1 EVEPNR
7 GHVGEEGRREE
18 RRDGAAARG
27 GAMRDVKREA
37 LSVKRG
43 GVALGVV
50 MLGLLCATVT
60 VWAGDLALGDPRQM
74 TFKPVEFTPPE
85 PDRMVL
91 ENGMVVYLLED
102 HELPLI
108 SMTAT
113 MRTGSWLDPA
123 DKIGLASLT
132 GSIMRTGGGGGLSS
146 EQVDEELEQF
156 AGDVGISIGRQSG
169 SASLDVLSKDLKR
182 GLQIFAGLIRTPAF
196 EPARVELAKLQG
208 IEGIRRRQDNPGSIV
223 GREFVK
229 LLYGADHPTAR
240 ESSIESIT
248 RITRDDLVV
257 FHRRTIH
264 PNGMMLGVTGD
275 FDKSAMLAL
284 LREVFGDWKKGEVP
298 VLTIADVPQSPTAR
312 PVVRFVNKDTSQTH
326 LRVGHLS
333 IKEQDPDYVAL
344 AIANDI
350 LGGSSFRSRLFNDV
364 RTKRG
369 LAYSVGSRLNTGV
382 HDQGVWLMR
391 AETKLPST
399 QEVIT
404 RFVANM
410 ERMRTELVTDS
421 ELAEAKEAY
430 VNSFVFSFAS
440 SSAIVG
446 RLVELEYDGLP
457 KDFLQQLRA
466 RVIALTKDEIL
477 AAAKKHFHPD
487 RLTIVAVGAG
497 EALPKLLSGFGEV
510 KEIKLVPEG

>member
-1 EVEPNR
+1 
-7 GHVGEEGRREE
+7 
-18 RRDGAAARG
+18 
-27 GAMRDVKREA
+27 MRDVKRETRN
-37 LSVKRG
+37 VKRWG
-43 GVALGVV
+43 FVLCSIAMAVAIPVLAG
-50 MLGLLCATVT
+50 C
-60 VWAGDLALGDPRQM
+60 AGDLALGDPRQM

-85 PDRMVL
+85 PDRVVL

-123 DKIGLASLT
+123 ERIGLASLT
-132 GSIMRTGGGGGLSS
+132 GSVMRTGGGGGLSA
-146 EQVDEELEQF
+146 ERVDEELEQF

-182 GLQIFAGLIRTPAF
+182 GLQILAGLIRTPAF
-196 EPARVELAKLQG
+196 EPARVELAKLQA

-229 LLYGADHPTAR
+229 LLFGADHPTAR

-248 RITRDDLVV
+248 RVTRDDLVA
-257 FHRRTIH
+257 FHRKTIY
-264 PNGMMLGVTGD
+264 PNGLMLGVTGD

-284 LREVFGDWKKGEVP
+284 LREIFGDWEKGEVP
-298 VLTIADVPQSPTAR
+298 VLTIADVPQSPMAK
-312 PVVRFVNKDTSQTH
+312 PVVRFVNKETSQTH

-369 LAYSVGSRLNTGV
+369 LAYSVGSRLNSGV

-391 AETKLPST
+391 AETKLSST

-410 ERMRTELVTDS
+410 ERMRTELVTDR

-446 RLVELEYDGLP
+446 RLIELEYDGLP

-477 AAAKKHFHPD
+477 AAAKKHFNPE

-510 KEIKLVPEG
+510 KEIKLAPES

>member
-1 EVEPNR
+1 MR
-7 GHVGEEGRREE
+7 G
-18 RRDGAAARG
+18 
-27 GAMRDVKREA
+27 VKSETFN
-37 LSVKRG
+37 VKRG
-43 GVALGVV
+43 CFVLTAMVI
-50 MLGLLCATVT
+50 AVT
-60 VWAGDLALGDPRQM
+60 VPMLTACTGDRALGDPRQM
-74 TFKPVEFTPPE
+74 TFKTVEFTPPE
-85 PDRMVL
+85 PDRVVF

-102 HELPLI
+102 HELPLVN
-108 SMTAT
+108 MTAT
-113 MRTGSWLDPA
+113 IRTGSWLDPA

-132 GSIMRTGGGGGLSS
+132 GSVMRTGGGGGLLA

-156 AGDVGISIGRQSG
+156 AGGLSVSIGRQSG

-182 GLQIFAGLIRTPAF
+182 GLQIFAGLIRAPAF
-196 EPARVELAKLQG
+196 EPARVELAKLQT
-208 IEGIRRRQDNPGSIV
+208 IEGIRRRQDNPGAIV

-229 LLYGADHPTAR
+229 LLYGEDHPTAR
-240 ESSIESIT
+240 ESSIGSIT
-248 RITRDDLVV
+248 RITRDDLLA
-257 FHRRTIH
+257 FHRKTIH

-275 FDKSAMLAL
+275 FDKPAMLAL

-298 VLTIADVPQSPTAR
+298 VLAIADVPQSATVK
-312 PVVRFVNKDTSQTH
+312 PVVRFVNKETSQTH
-326 LRVGHLS
+326 LRLGHLS

-350 LGGSSFRSRLFNDV
+350 FGGSSFRSRLFNDV

-369 LAYSVGSRLNTGV
+369 LAYAVGSRLNSGV

-399 QEVIT
+399 QEVIA
-404 RFVANM
+404 RFVVNM

-446 RLVELEYDGLP
+446 RLIALEYDGLP

-466 RVIALTKDEIL
+466 RVIALTKEEIL
-477 AAAKKHFHPD
+477 AASKKHFNPE
-487 RLTIVAVGAG
+487 RLTIVAVGSG

-510 KEIKLVPEG
+510 NEIKLAPEK

>member
-1 EVEPNR
+1 
-7 GHVGEEGRREE
+7 
-18 RRDGAAARG
+18 
-27 GAMRDVKREA
+27 MR
-37 LSVKRG
+37 SVKRATRNVKRWG
-43 GVALGVV
+43 FVLCSMIIALTVP
-50 MLGLLCATVT
+50 MLAAC
-60 VWAGDLALGDPRQM
+60 AGDLALGDPRQM
-74 TFKPVEFTPPE
+74 TFKPVEFIPPE
-85 PDRMVL
+85 PDRVVL
-91 ENGMVVYLLED
+91 ENGMVVYLLQD

-123 DKIGLASLT
+123 DKIGLAAMT

-156 AGDVGISIGRQSG
+156 AGDVGVSIGRQSG

-196 EPARVELAKLQG
+196 EPARVELAKLQA

-248 RITRDDLVV
+248 RITRDDLVA
-257 FHRRTIH
+257 FHRKTIH

-298 VLTIADVPQSPTAR
+298 VLTIADVPQSPTAK
-312 PVVRFVNKDTSQTH
+312 PVVRFVNKETSQTH
-326 LRVGHLS
+326 LRLGHLS

-410 ERMRTELVTDS
+410 ERMRTELVTDN

-446 RLVELEYDGLP
+446 RLIGLEYDGLP

-466 RVIALTKDEIL
+466 RVIALTKEEIL
-477 AAAKKHFHPD
+477 AAAKKHFHPE

-510 KEIKLVPEG
+510 KEIKLAPEG

>member
-1 EVEPNR
+1 MAVTIP
-7 GHVGEEGRREE
+7 VL
-18 RRDGAAARG
+18 AACAG
-27 GAMRDVKREA
+27 
-37 LSVKRG
+37 SP
-43 GVALGVV
+43 ALGN
-50 MLGLLCATVT
+50 
-60 VWAGDLALGDPRQM
+60 PRQM

-85 PDRMVL
+85 PDRVVL

-113 MRTGSWLDPA
+113 MRTGSWLDPV

-132 GSIMRTGGGGGLSS
+132 GSVMRVGGGGGLSA

-156 AGDVGISIGRQSG
+156 AGDLGILIGRQSG
-169 SASLDVLSKDLKR
+169 SASLDVLSKDIKR
-182 GLQIFAGLIRTPAF
+182 GLQIFVGLIRAPAF
-196 EPARVELAKLQG
+196 EPARLELAKLQV

-229 LLYGADHPTAR
+229 LLFGADHPTAR
-240 ESSIESIT
+240 ESSIGSIT
-248 RITRDDLVV
+248 RITRDDLVA
-257 FHRRTIH
+257 FHRKTIH
-264 PNGMMLGVTGD
+264 PNGMIVGVTGD
-275 FDKSAMLAL
+275 FDKSAMVAL
-284 LREVFGDWKKGEVP
+284 LREVFGDWKQGEVP
-298 VLTIADVPQSPTAR
+298 ALTIADVPQSQTAK

-369 LAYSVGSRLNTGV
+369 LAYSVGSRLNSGV

-399 QEVIT
+399 QEVIA
-404 RFVANM
+404 RLVANM
-410 ERMRTELVTDS
+410 ERMRTELVTDN

-430 VNSFVFSFAS
+430 VNSFVFSFS
-440 SSAIVG
+440 SPSAIVG
-446 RLVELEYDGLP
+446 RLMELEYDGLP
-457 KDFLQQLRA
+457 KDFIQQVRT
-466 RVIALTKDEIL
+466 RVIALTKEEIL
-477 AAAKKHFHPD
+477 AASKKHFSPQ
-487 RLTIVAVGAG
+487 RLTIVAVGSG
-497 EALPKLLSGFGEV
+497 EALPKVLSGFGDV
-510 KEIKLVPEG
+510 KEIKLAPES

>member
-1 EVEPNR
+1 
-7 GHVGEEGRREE
+7 
-18 RRDGAAARG
+18 
-27 GAMRDVKREA
+27 MKDVKRETRN
-37 LSVKRG
+37 VKRG
-43 GVALGVV
+43 GFI
-50 MLGLLCATVT
+50 LCSLIMAATIPVLAAC
-60 VWAGDLALGDPRQM
+60 AGSPALGDPRQM

-85 PDRMVL
+85 PDRVVL

-108 SMTAT
+108 SINAT
-113 MRTGSWLDPA
+113 MRTGGWLDPA
-123 DKIGLASLT
+123 GKVGLASLT
-132 GSIMRTGGGGGLSS
+132 GSVMRVGGGAGLSA

-156 AGDVGISIGRQSG
+156 AGDLSISIGRQSG
-169 SASLDVLSKDLKR
+169 SASLDVLSKDIKR

-196 EPARVELAKLQG
+196 EPPRVELAKLQA

-229 LLYGADHPTAR
+229 ALYGADHPSAR
-240 ESSIESIT
+240 ESSVESIT
-248 RITRDDLVV
+248 RITRDDLIA
-257 FHRRTIH
+257 FHRKTIH
-264 PNGMMLGVTGD
+264 PNGMIVGVTGD
-275 FDKSAMLAL
+275 FDKSAMLTL
-284 LREVFGDWKKGEVP
+284 LRDVFGDWKQGEVP
-298 VLTIADVPQSPTAR
+298 VLTIADVPQNPTAK
-312 PVVRFVNKDTSQTH
+312 PVVRFVNKETSQAH

-369 LAYSVGSRLNTGV
+369 LAYSVGSRLNSGV

-399 QEVIT
+399 QEVIA

-410 ERMRTELVTDS
+410 ERMRIELVTDS

-440 SSAIVG
+440 PSAIVG
-446 RLVELEYDGLP
+446 RLIVLEYDGLP

-466 RVIALTKDEIL
+466 RVVALTKEEIL
-477 AAAKKHFHPD
+477 AASKKHFNPE
-487 RLTIVAVGAG
+487 RLTIVAVGSG

-510 KEIKLVPEG
+510 KEIKLAPEG

>member
-1 EVEPNR
+1 MR
-7 GHVGEEGRREE
+7 G
-18 RRDGAAARG
+18 
-27 GAMRDVKREA
+27 VKREA
-37 LSVKRG
+37 FNVKRG
-43 GVALGVV
+43 SLILATMVIALTVP
-50 MLGLLCATVT
+50 MLASC
-60 VWAGDLALGDPRQM
+60 AGDLTLGDPRQM
-74 TFKPVEFTPPE
+74 TFKTVEFTPPDA
-85 PDRMVL
+85 DRVVL
-91 ENGMVVYLLED
+91 KNGMVVYLLED
-102 HELPLI
+102 HELPLV

-123 DKIGLASLT
+123 EKIGLASLT
-132 GSIMRTGGGGGLSS
+132 GSTMRTGGGGGLSA
-146 EQVDEELEQF
+146 ERVDEDLEQF
-156 AGDVGISIGRQSG
+156 AGAIGISIGRQSG

-196 EPARVELAKLQG
+196 EPARVELAKLQT
-208 IEGIRRRQDNPGSIV
+208 IEGIRRRQDNPGSIA

-229 LLYGADHPTAR
+229 LLYGAEHPSAR
-240 ESSIESIT
+240 ESSIQSIT
-248 RITRDDLVV
+248 RITRDDLVA
-257 FHRRTIH
+257 FHRKTIH

-275 FDKSAMLAL
+275 FDKSAILAL
-284 LREVFGDWKKGEVP
+284 LRDVFGDWEKGEAP
-298 VLTIADVPQSPTAR
+298 VLTIADVPQSPTAK

-326 LRVGHLS
+326 LRIGHLS
-333 IKEQDPDYVAL
+333 VKEQDPDYVAL

-369 LAYSVGSRLNTGV
+369 LAYSVGSRLNAGV
-382 HDQGVWLMR
+382 HDQGIWLMR

-399 QEVIT
+399 QEVT
-404 RFVANM
+404 ARFVANM

-446 RLVELEYDGLP
+446 RLMELEYDGLP

-466 RVIALTKDEIL
+466 RVIALTKEEIL
-477 AAAKKHFHPD
+477 AAAKKHFNPE
-487 RLTIVAVGAG
+487 RLTIVAVGSG
-497 EALPKLLSGFGEV
+497 EALPKLLSGFGDV
-510 KEIKLVPEG
+510 KEIKLAPEG

>member
-1 EVEPNR
+1 
-7 GHVGEEGRREE
+7 
-18 RRDGAAARG
+18 
-27 GAMRDVKREA
+27 MMQVKRNMRNVNR
-37 LSVKRG
+37 LSV
-43 GVALGVV
+43 V
-50 MLGLLCATVT
+50 LCSTIMAMAIPLT
-60 VWAGDLALGDPRQM
+60 ACADNLALGDPRQM

-85 PDRMVL
+85 PDRVVL

-102 HELPLI
+102 HELPLVSI
-108 SMTAT
+108 TAT
-113 MRTGSWLDPA
+113 MRTGGWLDPA
-123 DKIGLASLT
+123 DKVGLASLT
-132 GSIMRTGGGGGLSS
+132 GSIMRTGGGGGLSA

-196 EPARVELAKLQG
+196 EPAKVELAKLQS

-240 ESSIESIT
+240 ESSIESVT
-248 RITRDDLVV
+248 RITREDLIA
-257 FHRRTIH
+257 FHKKTIH
-264 PNGMMLGVTGD
+264 PNGMMVGVTGD
-275 FDKSAMLAL
+275 FEKTAMLAL
-284 LREVFGDWKKGEVP
+284 LRDIFGDWKKGDVP
-298 VLTIADVPQSPTAR
+298 VLTIADVPQSQTPK

-333 IKEQDPDYVAL
+333 IKENDPDYVSL

-399 QEVIT
+399 QEVIA
-404 RFVANM
+404 RFIANM

-466 RVIALTKDEIL
+466 RVVALTKEEIL
-477 AAAKKHFHPD
+477 AASKKHFHPE

-497 EALPKLLSGFGEV
+497 EALLKLLSGFGEV
-510 KEIKLVPEG
+510 KEVKVAP

>member
-1 EVEPNR
+1 MMN
-7 GHVGEEGRREE
+7 
-18 RRDGAAARG
+18 
-27 GAMRDVKREA
+27 MRHEA
-37 LSVKRG
+37 LCVKRG
-43 GVALGVV
+43 CIVLGMLAV
-50 MLGLLCATVT
+50 MLIPLMSGCAGSST
-60 VWAGDLALGDPRQM
+60 LSDPRQM

-85 PDRMVL
+85 PDRVVF

-102 HELPLI
+102 HELPLV

-113 MRTGSWLDPA
+113 MRTGGWLDPA

-132 GSIMRTGGGGGLSS
+132 GSVMRTGGGGGLSA
-146 EQVDEELEQF
+146 EKVDEELEQF
-156 AGDVGISIGRQSG
+156 AGGLAISIGRQSG

-182 GLQIFAGLIRTPAF
+182 GLQIFVGLIRTPAF
-196 EPARVELAKLQG
+196 EPARLELVKLQA
-208 IEGIRRRQDNPGSIV
+208 IEGIRRRQDNPGAVV

-229 LLYGADHPTAR
+229 LLYGEDHPTAR
-240 ESSIESIT
+240 ESNIKSIT
-248 RITRDDLVV
+248 RITRDDLVA
-257 FHRRTIH
+257 FHRKTIH
-264 PNGMMLGVTGD
+264 PNGTMLAVTGD
-275 FDKSAMLAL
+275 FDKSAMLAF
-284 LREVFGDWKKGEVP
+284 LREVFGDWEKGEVP
-298 VLTIADVPQSPTAR
+298 VLTIADAPQSQTAK
-312 PVVRFVNKDTSQTH
+312 PLVRFVNKETSQTH
-326 LRVGHLS
+326 LRLGHLS

-369 LAYSVGSRLNTGV
+369 LAYSVGSRLNSGV

-399 QEVIT
+399 QEVIA

-430 VNSFVFSFAS
+430 VNSFVFSFGS
-440 SSAIVG
+440 PSAIVG
-446 RLVELEYDGLP
+446 RLIELEYDGLP
-457 KDFLQQLRA
+457 KDFLQQVRA
-466 RVIALTKDEIL
+466 RVVALTKEEIL
-477 AAAKKHFHPD
+477 AASKKHFNPE
-487 RLTIVAVGAG
+487 RLTIVAVGSG

-510 KEIKLVPEG
+510 KEIKLTSEN